1 MKRLVVLLTLL
12 VAAWA
17 LSVAGPVAGPVAA
30 QSGAVATFQTA
41 SRSIE
46 TAAGDAHDFQ
56 VEIAETGEP
65 RDQGLMVP
73 LQMEAGA
80 GMLFLVGGSKARGMW
95 MQNKLNPPDSV
106 LNHRT
111 E

>member
-17 LSVAGPVAGPVAA
+17 LSVAWPVAGPVAA

-41 SRSIE
+41 SLSIE

-56 VEIAETGEP
+56 VEIAETGEQ
-65 RDQGLMVP
+65 RAQGLMRSVEHTSE
-73 LQMEAGA
+73 LQSIMRISYAVFY
-80 GMLFLVGGSKARGMW
+80 LI
-95 MQNKLNPPDSV
+95 NKKV
-106 LNHRT
+106 
-111 E
+111 